1 MSTRFRHCSAAY
13 VRWLDRHAVLVLLVA
28 GILTALGGWSAS
40 RFQLKTDFAELLPQ
54 DEPSVI
60 DLDRAKARMGGL
72 SNLIVAVE
80 GKDQR
85 ACHRLV
91 DDLVN
96 RFKRISK
103 DYVVYI
109 KYNIKDEKAFYERH
123 KHLYIDLV
131 DLEELYRRLRA
142 KVRYERIK
150 NNPLLSMDFDGEPP
164 EPVEFNVDDIRD
176 KYEKKAGKVNS
187 YVDDYFTG
195 ENGHL
200 WAILLY
206 PPGAATGVDF
216 GKRMLRVV
224 KKSVAEVCSGKT
236 VDDDLPDRQL
246 DRLIGACHD
255 RYHSSIK
262 VGFTGSV
269 VTAIDEQKAII
280 DDLVLVTSI
289 CLLFVGLVILLY
301 FRTWRSL
308 PIIGVPLLMG
318 TTWTFGISIYIVG
331 HLNNS
336 TAFLAAIIVG
346 NGINFGLIQLARY
359 VEERRAGRDST
370 TALVNAVQ
378 HTAQATSTAALAASV
393 AYGSLIITNFRGFN
407 GFGYM
412 GGLGMVL
419 CWVAAFTVQ
428 PALLSLLERI
438 WPMRIKVSGSKL
450 PSGLFARPYARFAI
464 RYGLPLHIMGAVFAF
479 VCILVA
485 VPYLRDPFEYNFRN
499 LRNQSANLRGSGL
512 LSNRVDA
519 IFPRRLNPMFVLADR
534 SDQVPLI
541 MEELQRRNA
550 RGDTRG
556 LFQDILSIYSLLPPE
571 QKHKIRLLRK
581 LRRLMSESTLS
592 WLDDKQRADA
602 LEYRPPAGI
611 KPLTVNDLPY
621 AMTRMFTELDGRK
634 GLVVALYPRHGS
646 SVWDGHFLM
655 ELAASTRNI
664 ILPDGDKVTSSG
676 THTVFADMIK
686 AIERDG
692 PRAIIASLLGVMLL
706 VLLAYRG
713 LNYVVL
719 MFFSLAYGVIWTVGP
734 AAMIDL
740 RLNFLNF
747 IALPITFGIGI
758 DYAVNVLNR
767 YRLEGP
773 GSIEKVL
780 SSTGGA
786 VILCSLTT
794 LIGYSSLLT
803 ADNRALV
810 TFGLL
815 SDIGE
820 VASLAAAVF
829 MLPILVDLM
838 EKRRLRKQAQVTRK

>member
-1 MSTRFRHCSAAY
+1 MNGRFQRYSAAY
-13 VRWLDRHAVLVLLVA
+13 VGWLDRHAVLVLVVA
-28 GILTALGGWSAS
+28 AVLTALGGWSAS

-54 DEPSVI
+54 DEPSVK

-72 SNLIVAVE
+72 SNMIVAVE
-80 GKDQR
+80 GDDRQ

-91 DDLVN
+91 DDLVAKFN
-96 RFKRISK
+96 MISK
-103 DYVVYI
+103 EYIVYM
-109 KYNIKDEKAFYERH
+109 KYNIKDEKAYYERH
-123 KHLYIDLV
+123 KHLYIGLADLR
-131 DLEELYRRLRA
+131 ELYRRLRA
-142 KVRYERIK
+142 KVRYERVK

-164 EPVEFNVDDIRD
+164 QPVEFNIDDIRD
-176 KYEKKAGKVNS
+176 KYKKKAGKAS
-187 YVDDYFTG
+187 TYVDDYFTG
-195 ENGHL
+195 EDGRL

-224 KKSVAEVCSGKT
+224 RRSVAEVCSGKEVGEEVT
-236 VDDDLPDRQL
+236 DRQL
-246 DRLIGACHD
+246 DRLIAGCRD
-255 RYHSSIK
+255 SYHPSIK

-269 VTAIDEQKAII
+269 VTAIDEQKAIV
-280 DDLVLVTSI
+280 DDLIMVTSI

-308 PIIGVPLLMG
+308 PIIGLPLLMG

-359 VEERRAGRDST
+359 IEEKRAGKESSA
-370 TALVNAVQ
+370 ALVSAVQ

-393 AYGSLIITNFRGFN
+393 AYGSLIITSFRGFN

-438 WPMRIKVSGSKL
+438 RPMRIKARGSRL
-450 PSGLFARPYARFAI
+450 PAGLFARPYSRFAL
-464 RYGLPLHIMGAVFAF
+464 RYGLPLHIMGAVFALIC
-479 VCILVA
+479 VVVA
-485 VPYLRDPFEYNFRN
+485 IPYLRDPFEYNFRN

-512 LSNRVDA
+512 LSNRVDS
-519 IFPRRLNPMFVLADR
+519 IFPRRLNPMFILADR

-541 MEELQRRNA
+541 MEELKRRNS

-556 LFQDILSIYSLLPPE
+556 LFQDIISIYSLLPDE
-571 QKHKIRLLRK
+571 QKPKIRLLRK

-592 WLDDKQRADA
+592 WLDDKQRAEA

-611 KPLTVNDLPY
+611 KPLTVDDLPY
-621 AMTRMFTELDGRK
+621 SMTRMFTELDGRK
-634 GLVVALYPRHGS
+634 GLVVALYPRHGR
-646 SVWDGHFLM
+646 SVWDGHFLV
-655 ELAASTRNI
+655 ELDRSTRNI
-664 ILPDGDKVTSSG
+664 MLPDGERVTSAG

-692 PRAIIASLLGVMLL
+692 PRAVIASLLGVMLL

-713 LNYVVL
+713 LKYVVL

-773 GSIEKVL
+773 GSIGRVL

-803 ADNRALV
+803 ADNQALV

-838 EKRRLRKQAQVTRK
+838 EKRRLRKQAQDNRK

>member
-1 MSTRFRHCSAAY
+1 VNGRFQRYSAAY
-13 VRWLDRHAVLVLLVA
+13 VGWLDRHAVLVLVVA
-28 GILTALGGWSAS
+28 AVLTALGGWSAS

-54 DEPSVI
+54 DEPSVK

-72 SNLIVAVE
+72 SNMIVAVE
-80 GKDQR
+80 GDDRQ

-91 DDLVN
+91 DDLVAKFN
-96 RFKRISK
+96 MISK
-103 DYVVYI
+103 EYIVYM
-109 KYNIKDEKAFYERH
+109 KYNIKDEKAYYERH
-123 KHLYIDLV
+123 KHLYIGLADLR
-131 DLEELYRRLRA
+131 ELYRRLRA
-142 KVRYERIK
+142 KVRYERVK
-150 NNPLLSMDFDGEPP
+150 NNPLLSMDVDGEPP
-164 EPVEFNVDDIRD
+164 QPVEFNIDDIRD
-176 KYEKKAGKVNS
+176 KYKKKAGKAS
-187 YVDDYFTG
+187 TYVDDYFTG
-195 ENGHL
+195 EDGRL

-224 KKSVAEVCSGKT
+224 RRSVAEVCSGKEVGEEVT
-236 VDDDLPDRQL
+236 DRQL
-246 DRLIGACHD
+246 DRLIAGCRD
-255 RYHSSIK
+255 SYHPSIK

-269 VTAIDEQKAII
+269 VTAIDEQKAIV
-280 DDLVLVTSI
+280 DDLIMVTSI

-308 PIIGVPLLMG
+308 PIIGLPLLMG

-359 VEERRAGRDST
+359 IEEKRAGKESSA
-370 TALVNAVQ
+370 ALVSAVQ

-393 AYGSLIITNFRGFN
+393 AYGSLIITSFRGFN

-438 WPMRIKVSGSKL
+438 RPMRIKARGSRL
-450 PSGLFARPYARFAI
+450 PAGLFARPYSRFAL
-464 RYGLPLHIMGAVFAF
+464 RYGLPLHIMGAVFALIC
-479 VCILVA
+479 VVVA
-485 VPYLRDPFEYNFRN
+485 IPYLRDPFEYNFRN

-512 LSNRVDA
+512 LSNRVDS
-519 IFPRRLNPMFVLADR
+519 IFPRRLNPMFILADR

-541 MEELQRRNA
+541 MEELKRRNS

-556 LFQDILSIYSLLPPE
+556 LFQDIISIYSLLPDE
-571 QKHKIRLLRK
+571 QKPKIRLLRK

-592 WLDDKQRADA
+592 WLDDKQRAEA

-611 KPLTVNDLPY
+611 KPLTVDDLPY
-621 AMTRMFTELDGRK
+621 SMTRMFTELDGRK
-634 GLVVALYPRHGS
+634 GLVVALYPRHGR
-646 SVWDGHFLM
+646 SVWDGHFLV
-655 ELAASTRNI
+655 ELDRSTRNI
-664 ILPDGDKVTSSG
+664 MLPDGERVTSAG

-692 PRAIIASLLGVMLL
+692 PRAVIASLLGVMLL

-713 LNYVVL
+713 LKYVVL

-773 GSIEKVL
+773 GSIGRVL

-803 ADNRALV
+803 ADNQALV

-838 EKRRLRKQAQVTRK
+838 EKRRLRKQAQDNRK